1 MKRVRQAG
9 PAQRGNALAPILII
23 LGALAVSGLLFYF
36 FTLKKIEDNRKS
48 ADTEKSAATST
59 PAEVAV
65 APENKKE
72 TPTQGDNSTSK
83 SSAKSATTEAA
94 HPKAPPTMVFR
105 KPVDLAREL
114 TRALA
119 EGDVTGAAKMIS
131 PDETAKQDAA
141 RRVLEKVFGELG
153 YKPGT
158 PEQAQMIG
166 QVENMIRVT
175 VPLAPRSSGESPSR
189 IMLDLERDPRRG
201 WKVSQIHLPKELESA
216 LAALPQSAPADAA
229 AAASGA
235 PAPPSI
241 ATPAGAG
248 RMMDKSLFVVDRS
261 PDALVFASDFVDSLL
276 KLDYV
281 GARRFVDQD
290 KIPPVK
296 LAALCIVFE
305 EGKYR
310 LADDRALVATVAT
323 DTTSWVITRV
333 ISALTNNSTEFGL
346 EMEKTGDEWRVGG
359 LNLSKLLSDNAK
371 VTSAGEVPYSPLVM
385 NPKGG
390 ESIALFF
397 ELNQA
402 ELHPRAKKQL
412 DVVVSILKA
421 SPQKKLRIG
430 GYTDALG
437 SDAYNLNL
445 SQRRAEAVKQY
456 FLASGV
462 PPAQVETTGFGKS
475 LPLSP
480 NVHPDGTDNPEGRSR
495 NRRAEILLDF

>member
-1 MKRVRQAG
+1 MIHVRQARCT
-9 PAQRGNALAPILII
+9 PRGNALAPALLIV
-23 LGALAVSGLLFYF
+23 GALAISTLVFFF
-36 FTLKKIEDNRKS
+36 FTRGRIENARS
-48 ADTEKSAATST
+48 ARETAEAANTAERAASAPESPAPEKG
-59 PAEVAV
+59 PAPGAVAV
-65 APENKKE
+65 GAPAV
-72 TPTQGDNSTSK
+72 PA
-83 SSAKSATTEAA
+83 AKTAVDVPAVPAQKPFARPVELAQQLARTLATG
-94 HPKAPPTMVFR
+94 
-105 KPVDLAREL
+105 DLA
-114 TRALA
+114 A
-119 EGDVTGAAKMIS
+119 AAKMFA
-131 PDETAKQDAA
+131 PGEAA
-141 RRVLEKVFGELG
+141 QQGATLEVLGRIFRDLG
-153 YKPGT
+153 YKAGA

-166 QVENMIRVT
+166 QVENMIRVS
-175 VPLAPRSSGESPSR
+175 VPLISPTPGAPPSR

-201 WKVSQIHLPKELESA
+201 WKIAQVRLPSELESA
-216 LAALPQSAPADAA
+216 LAALPAAQPPVALPAT
-229 AAASGA
+229 SGA
-235 PAPPSI
+235 PALPSI

-248 RMMDKSLFVVDRS
+248 HPMAKSFFIVDRH
-261 PDALVFASDFVDSLL
+261 PDALAFASDFVNSLL
-276 KLDYV
+276 KLDYL
-281 GARRFVDQD
+281 GAKRFVDPE

-333 ISALTNNSTEFGL
+333 HSGVSNEYTEFGL
-346 EMEKTGDEWRVGG
+346 EMEKAAEEWRVGG

-371 VTSAGEVPYSPLVM
+371 ATSVGDVPYSPLVM

-402 ELHPRAKKQL
+402 ELHPRAQKQL

-421 SPQKKLRIG
+421 SPQKKLKIG

-437 SDAYNLNL
+437 SDDYNLNL
-445 SQRRAEAVKQY
+445 SQRRAVAVKQY
-456 FLASGV
+456 FLAHGIPV
-462 PPAQVETTGFGKS
+462 TQVETTGFGKS

-480 NVHPDGTDNPEGRSR
+480 NVKPDGTDNPEGRSR